1 MAGLP
6 HNDSHQP
13 YAENVHIIT
22 ASEFVTISI
31 TCKGMPA
38 ATLPQTGMR
47 G

>member
-22 ASEFVTISI
+22 ASEFVTSI

-38 ATLPQTGMR
+38 ATLPLTGMR